1 MMLNSTFRFSAS
13 PNNKYLGGFQKFK
26 NKKLLPALLFLCSH
40 APFSWMSPLQKA
52 RCSTVIPTFLPCKGM
67 EGRDM
72 PRTTLPLFLHKFI

>member
-1 MMLNSTFRFSAS
+1 MMLNSTFRFFAS

-26 NKKLLPALLFLCSH
+26 NKKLLPALLFPCSLV
-40 APFSWMSPLQKA
+40 PFLGCHLMPQV
-52 RCSTVIPTFLPCKGM
+52 RCATVIPTFLPCKGM